1 MEFGGLEG
9 VKDDCRDARGLRVF
23 DAIGRDTRYAVR
35 LLRRSPGFT
44 ATALAT
50 LAICIGAN
58 LTIFAVVD
66 ALLLRPLPFPDADR
80 LMSVYNTYPKAG
92 VPNDGA
98 SLTNYYDRRGKIA
111 AFEGVSAYRT
121 GTAVIGESGATE
133 QVPTMWVSADYFATL
148 GVTPVMGRP
157 FTEAEM
163 EYGATHVAIVTD
175 SFWRQRLGGDQGA
188 LGRTIRV
195 GGAPTTVV
203 GILPPDF
210 RFLSSKTRVYF
221 PLASS
226 PEERSQRQRHS
237 GNSHMV
243 ARLRAG
249 VPVAQ
254 AQAEIDAH
262 NEMLEA
268 GNPEGKAMADAG
280 FRSIVVPLR
289 ADHVAAVRSIVL
301 LVQAG
306 ALVLLLIGLVNLINL
321 LLIRASAREKERAVR
336 QAIGAGRLHIIAE
349 VVVETTVLAMLGGAL
364 GLIVGGAGVRL
375 LGTLGAEQLPLG
387 AAIAFDARVMLVA
400 LGAAAVMG
408 IAMGV
413 PVAWYCLRDRSSHSL
428 HLESRSST
436 THRAAARL
444 RHAFI
449 VAQIALA
456 FVLLSGAGLL
466 GVSLKNAMSM
476 PAGFRPEQVLS
487 GRISASRIA
496 FPDAAALLAF
506 TDRLSAE
513 LTRQPGVRAAG
524 IATNV
529 PLSGRSNKSAVTV
542 KGYVRRPGESPQGSY
557 SYGVDGDFF
566 TAIGATLVE
575 GRYLTAADSR
585 RPERAVVV
593 DESFARRYWPA
604 GHALGQRLFMGP
616 GRGARHRRLPD
627 RRRDTADEA
636 GRPDGRSDP
645 GCGVFSVRPPH
656 GRRVLR
662 GGAHE
667 PAAGVAR
674 DNAAGH
680 RAAAEPRAAG
690 QRYRDDGDA
699 SHRQPG
705 RASLAGA
712 AGRHVLGRRAAA
724 LRDWHLW
731 GAELR
736 RHPAAP
742 GDWPAHGARRAPRTG
757 ARPVPGR
764 GVASARLGRCAWPSR
779 RLALEPRAP
788 GGPLPR
794 SRLARG
800 NARGDSG
807 RHCRD
812 VHRRVRHPVASRRA
826 NLADGRDGG
835 GLDVVPASL
844 LIIGLVPCLVPVRC
858 AAHVDLVTV
867 IRTG

>member
-1 MEFGGLEG
+1 M
-9 VKDDCRDARGLRVF
+9 R
-23 DAIGRDTRYAVR
+23 
-35 LLRRSPGFT
+35 
-44 ATALAT
+44 
-50 LAICIGAN
+50 
-58 LTIFAVVD
+58 
-66 ALLLRPLPFPDADR
+66 
-80 LMSVYNTYPKAG
+80 
-92 VPNDGA
+92 
-98 SLTNYYDRRGKIA
+98 
-111 AFEGVSAYRT
+111 
-121 GTAVIGESGATE
+121 
-133 QVPTMWVSADYFATL
+133 VSADYFATL
-148 GVTPVMGRP
+148 GVTPVMGRA

-163 EYGATHVAIVTD
+163 EDGATHVAIVTD
-175 SFWRQRLGGDQGA
+175 SFWRQRLGGDPNA

-195 GGAPTTVV
+195 GGVPTTVV
-203 GILPPDF
+203 GILPRDF

-226 PEERSQRQRHS
+226 PGGALAARAAFGQFPHDCAVEDRRVGRSGAGRDRRAQR
-237 GNSHMV
+237 
-243 ARLRAG
+243 
-249 VPVAQ
+249 
-254 AQAEIDAH
+254 
-262 NEMLEA
+262 
-268 GNPEGKAMADAG
+268 DAG
-280 FRSIVVPLR
+280 GRKPGREGDGRRRVPIDRRAVAGRSRRRR
-289 ADHVAAVRSIVL
+289 AIDPPA
-301 LVQAG
+301 VQAG

-336 QAIGAGRLHIIAE
+336 QAIGAGRRHIIAE
-349 VVVETTVLAMLGGAL
+349 VIVETTVLAMLGGAL

-387 AAIAFDARVMLVA
+387 TAIAFDARVMLVA

-476 PAGFRPEQVLS
+476 PPGFRPEQVLS

-513 LTRQPGVRAAG
+513 LARQPGVRAAG

-542 KGYVRRPGESPQGSY
+542 KGYVRRPGESPQASY

-616 GRGARHRRLPD
+616 EEQQDIDAFRIVGVIRPMKQADLTDDQTQGAAYFPFGHRMDGEFFVVVRTSLP
-627 RRRDTADEA
+627 
-636 GRPDGRSDP
+636 
-645 GCGVFSVRPPH
+645 
-656 GRRVLR
+656 
-662 GGAHE
+662 
-667 PAAGVAR
+667 PASLG

-680 RAAAEPRAAG
+680 RAAAEPRTAG

-699 SHRQPG
+699 GHRQPG

-712 AGRHVLGRRAAA
+712 AGRPVLGHRAAA

-736 RHPAAP
+736 RHQAAP

-764 GVASARLGRCAWPSR
+764 GVASARLGRRAWPSR

-794 SRLARG
+794 PRLARG

-835 GLDVVPASL
+835 GLDA
-844 LIIGLVPCLVPVRC
+844 
-858 AAHVDLVTV
+858 V

>member
-1 MEFGGLEG
+1 MVKRLRSLMRALVGRSRFEDGMSEELRFHLDEYADDLVRAGVPLEEARRRARVEFGGLEG

-542 KGYVRRPGESPQGSY
+542 KGYVRRPGESPQGKLFIRRGRGLLHRDRCDAGRRTLSH
-557 SYGVDGDFF
+557 GRRFP
-566 TAIGATLVE
+566 AAGARGGGGREFRSTL
-575 GRYLTAADSR
+575 LAR
-585 RPERAVVV
+585 RPRARSEAVH
-593 DESFARRYWPA
+593 
-604 GHALGQRLFMGP
+604 GT
-616 GRGARHRRLPD
+616 GRGERRRRVYD

-645 GCGVFSVRPPH
+645 GCGLFSVRPPH

-680 RAAAEPRAAG
+680 RAAAEPRTAG

-699 SHRQPG
+699 SHQ
-705 RASLAGA
+705 
-712 AGRHVLGRRAAA
+712 
-724 LRDWHLW
+724 
-731 GAELR
+731 
-736 RHPAAP
+736 
-742 GDWPAHGARRAPRTG
+742 
-757 ARPVPGR
+757 
-764 GVASARLGRCAWPSR
+764 
-779 RLALEPRAP
+779 
-788 GGPLPR
+788 
-794 SRLARG
+794 
-800 NARGDSG
+800 
-807 RHCRD
+807 
-812 VHRRVRHPVASRRA
+812 
-826 NLADGRDGG
+826 
-835 GLDVVPASL
+835 
-844 LIIGLVPCLVPVRC
+844 
-858 AAHVDLVTV
+858 
-867 IRTG
+867 

>member
-1 MEFGGLEG
+1 
-9 VKDDCRDARGLRVF
+9 
-23 DAIGRDTRYAVR
+23 
-35 LLRRSPGFT
+35 
-44 ATALAT
+44 
-50 LAICIGAN
+50 
-58 LTIFAVVD
+58 
-66 ALLLRPLPFPDADR
+66 
-80 LMSVYNTYPKAG
+80 MS
-92 VPNDGA
+92 
-98 SLTNYYDRRGKIA
+98 
-111 AFEGVSAYRT
+111 
-121 GTAVIGESGATE
+121 
-133 QVPTMWVSADYFATL
+133 
-148 GVTPVMGRP
+148 
-157 FTEAEM
+157 
-163 EYGATHVAIVTD
+163 
-175 SFWRQRLGGDQGA
+175 
-188 LGRTIRV
+188 
-195 GGAPTTVV
+195 
-203 GILPPDF
+203 
-210 RFLSSKTRVYF
+210 
-221 PLASS
+221 
-226 PEERSQRQRHS
+226 
-237 GNSHMV
+237 
-243 ARLRAG
+243 
-249 VPVAQ
+249 VAQ

-262 NEMLEA
+262 NAMLEA
-268 GNPEGKAMADAG
+268 GNPAGKAMADAG

-444 RHAFI
+444 QHAFI

-513 LTRQPGVRAAG
+513 LARQPGVGAAG

-542 KGYVRRPGESPQGSY
+542 KGYVRRPGESPQASY

-566 TAIGATLVE
+566 TAIGATLVD

-593 DESFARRYWPA
+593 DENFARRYWPA

-616 GRGARHRRLPD
+616 EEEKDADAFTIVGVIRPMKQADLTDDQTQGAAYFPFGHRLDGEFFVVVRTSLPPASLGTTLQDIVRRLSPEQPVSD
-627 RRRDTADEA
+627 IVTMETRVTNSLVVRRSPALLAGMFSAIALLLSAIGTYGVLSYAVTRRRREI
-636 GRPDGRSDP
+636 G
-645 GCGVFSVRPPH
+645 
-656 GRRVLR
+656 LR
-662 GGAHE
+662 M
-667 PAAGVAR
+667 
-674 DNAAGH
+674 
-680 RAAAEPRAAG
+680 
-690 QRYRDDGDA
+690 
-699 SHRQPG
+699 
-705 RASLAGA
+705 
-712 AGRHVLGRRAAA
+712 A
-724 LRDWHLW
+724 L
-731 GAELR
+731 
-736 RHPAAP
+736 
-742 GDWPAHGARRAPRTG
+742 G
-757 ARPVPGR
+757 ARPEQVRAQFLAVALRLLASGAALGLLGAWLSSRALQAVLFHVPALH
-764 GVASARLGRCAWPSR
+764 VATLAGTAVVIAAMSIGACVIPSYR
-779 RLALEPRAP
+779 
-788 GGPLPR
+788 
-794 SRLARG
+794 
-800 NARGDSG
+800 
-807 RHCRD
+807 
-812 VHRRVRHPVASRRA
+812 ASRIS
-826 NLADGRDGG
+826 
-835 GLDVVPASL
+835 PM
-844 LIIGLVPCLVPVRC
+844 
-858 AAHVDLVTV
+858 AAMGED
-867 IRTG
+867 